1 MLELVC
7 MSDVFVGKS
16 GANSMAEPTFFG
28 MPIIITKCI
37 TPIESGIKKYYTRTV
52 GNAMYIPDPKKAAQK
67 LIELASDRT
76 AMEKY
81 IANAETR
88 AGEYGAE
95 RIADMIYERI
105 HRQTS
110 VGTAGVY
117 KVINYD

>member
-1 MLELVC
+1 
-7 MSDVFVGKS
+7 
-16 GANSMAEPTFFG
+16 
-28 MPIIITKCI
+28 
-37 TPIESGIKKYYTRTV
+37 
-52 GNAMYIPDPKKAAQK
+52 
-67 LIELASDRT
+67 
-76 AMEKY
+76 MEKY

-105 HRQTS
+105 LRQTS